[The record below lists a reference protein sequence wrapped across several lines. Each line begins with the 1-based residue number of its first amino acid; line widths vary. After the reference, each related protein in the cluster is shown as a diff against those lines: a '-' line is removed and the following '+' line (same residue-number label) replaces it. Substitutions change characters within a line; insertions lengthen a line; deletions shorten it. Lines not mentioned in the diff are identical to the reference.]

1 VAQVTPSPA
10 GNILNVGA
18 PQLTAA
24 DLGATPAIE
33 GGFRQSEISSRESQ
47 FLIESPTIRNE
58 G

>member
-1 VAQVTPSPA
+1 VAQVTPPPA

-33 GGFRQSEISSRESQ
+33 GGFHQSEISSRESQ